1 VPADARNSGKTDLSA
16 VNIME
21 LYARLLDRIG
31 RASDTTKFS
40 ARAASNRGEAA
51 RPDSRAFQGYLESL

>member
-1 VPADARNSGKTDLSA
+1 VPADERNSGKTDLSA

-40 ARAASNRGEAA
+40 ARAA
-51 RPDSRAFQGYLESL
+51 